1 MTLRRATITSI
12 GRSLPYKVL
21 SNHDLE
27 AMVDTTDAWILARTG
42 IRERRIVEEGTGASE
57 LGEGFG
63 ERFDQ
68 TTYLSDGAARVIDVY
83 RELLHDTSDVDM
95 PL

>member
-12 GRSLPYKVL
+12 GRSLPDKIL

-42 IRERRIVEEGTGASE
+42 IRERRIVEKGFLDGDTGPPDLRVKSGQAGGIPSDDEGVPE
-57 LGEGFG
+57 E
-63 ERFDQ
+63 D
-68 TTYLSDGAARVIDVY
+68 
-83 RELLHDTSDVDM
+83 
-95 PL
+95 